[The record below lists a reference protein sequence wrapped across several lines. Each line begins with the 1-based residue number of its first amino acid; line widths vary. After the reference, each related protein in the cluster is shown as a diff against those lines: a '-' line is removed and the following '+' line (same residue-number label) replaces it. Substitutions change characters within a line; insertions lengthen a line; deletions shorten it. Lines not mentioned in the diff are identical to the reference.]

1 MRTHVA
7 FINRRVIDALK
18 NCILVLVCCAVAA
31 AIAQAQSIGGNIT
44 GVVSDPAGAVIR
56 KATVT
61 ATNEG
66 TGAVRRATTNE
77 EGIYVLP
84 EMPVGFYA
92 LKIEG
97 GGFVPATWTR
107 VKVDVGAETRVNV
120 TLSLQ
125 AKEAEVSISA
135 EAPLVQPDSSALF
148 EVIDNKQVNEL
159 PVNGRDFRRLTT
171 LTSGSAPRSQ
181 NGSLGSF
188 TVNGQREKAN
198 IFLIDGVDNNDSFRN
213 QPSFN
218 QGGVTNAPATIFPID
233 ALAEFNIQTQGASEY
248 GRNSG
253 AIVNIA
259 IKSGTNQFHGSAYDF
274 LRNDNLDARNF
285 FERCLTPN
293 CPNGGKQEFRNNN
306 FGASLGGPIIK
317 GRTFFFGNYEGQREF
332 VFSPGLVRVPSAAD
346 IAQARMVNA
355 NRGFA
360 ENTLSTSLINSG
372 IFPTANTNVGNN
384 NYTFAAPNRN
394 DSDNVVFKVNHKIND
409 RLDLSGR
416 YIYGDGTQVFPLATG
431 NGSPLPQYQTVV
443 PTRIQLFG
451 LNLTQVLTSRL
462 INESRAGYNRYN
474 QFFTPLD
481 ANNPLPQGLVTN
493 SQTGGLPT
501 ITITGYVPL
510 GAPTNVPRGRI
521 SSAYQFTDNLTF
533 STGAHNYKFGGE
545 YRRAVVNSVNDV
557 NARGRLN
564 FNAPATLIP
573 NTNTIAVS
581 AMINSLADFLAG
593 NLASG
598 TTILRGATRRDTFTN
613 NFGFFAQDDWKIIP
627 RLTLNYGVRYEYLGI
642 FKEQNDRIS
651 NFVPTNPMG
660 LVQVGTSGLSDLY
673 QPDYN
678 NVAPRFGFAYDLTGK
693 GRTIVRGSYGFYY
706 DTPSQD
712 FFLLQGFNTGG
723 AASPATNPL
732 PVLNVFNV
740 NSTGR
745 GNFGMGTPIFAAGT
759 PTAPSAASP
768 ASILG
773 VDLNLRTPYVQ
784 NYNLNVQYEV
794 RPGMVAQ
801 VGYVGSQGRKLFR
814 LRDINQATLPPPGTT
829 PAMAAATLQS
839 RRRLNAQFPQFT
851 FINYLET
858 SSNSNYNALQA
869 SLKQRLSR
877 GLNFAVTYSFS
888 KSIDDASNGIFSGP
902 RGVAYP
908 QDSFNIAAERAVS
921 VFDQKHRFMANF
933 TYDLDILTSLLG
945 SLPKS
950 LTGGWQI
957 GGIYTGASG
966 LPVTPFLNGDQSGTG
981 ELNDRPNLVGDP
993 RSGDQRDATN
1003 FFNKNAF
1010 AAAPFGTFGT
1020 SGRNTVIGP
1029 RLHIVDFSLGKT
1041 TKLNDRF
1048 TTQFR
1053 AEAFNLFN
1061 HSNLA
1066 LPVVQF
1072 DAANFNTITST
1083 PDVQQNNPR
1092 LLDGG
1097 PRVIQLGLKL
1107 IF

>member
-7 FINRRVIDALK
+7 LINRRVIDALK
-18 NCILVLVCCAVAA
+18 ICSLVLVCCAVAA
-31 AIAQAQSIGGNIT
+31 AIAQAQTIGGNIT

-66 TGAVRRATTNE
+66 TGAVRRATTSE

-148 EVIDNKQVNEL
+148 EVIDNKQVTEL

-181 NGSLGSF
+181 RGSLGSY

-218 QGGVTNAPATIFPID
+218 QGGVTGAPATLFPID
-233 ALAEFNIQTQGASEY
+233 ALSEFNTQTQGAAEY

-259 IKSGTNQFHGSAYDF
+259 IKSGTNQFHGSVYDF

-285 FERCLTPN
+285 FERCPASNPN
-293 CPNGGKQEFRNNN
+293 CSGGGKQEFRNNN
-306 FGASLGGPIIK
+306 FGAVLGGPIIK
-317 GRTFFFGNYEGQREF
+317 NRTFFFGGYEGQREF

-346 IAQARMVNA
+346 IAAARAVNA
-355 NRGFA
+355 ALGRA
-360 ENTLSTSLINSG
+360 ENPLSTQLLNTLFPQPTSG
-372 IFPTANTNVGNN
+372 AATGNN
-384 NYTFAAPNRN
+384 YSFAAPNRN
-394 DSDNVVFKVNHKIND
+394 DSDNFLVKINHQISD

-416 YIYGDGTQVFPLATG
+416 YIFGDGTQNFPLTTG
-431 NGSPLPQYQTVV
+431 NGSPLPQYQTAV
-443 PTRIQLFG
+443 PTRVQLFG
-451 LNLTQVLTSRL
+451 LNLTQVLNARL
-462 INESRAGYNRYN
+462 INESRAGYNRYV
-474 QFFTPLD
+474 QFFNPLD
-481 ANNPLPQGLVTN
+481 ANNPLPQGLNTGA
-493 SQTGGLPT
+493 QTGGLPT
-501 ITITGYVPL
+501 ITVTGFVSL
-510 GAPTNVPRGRI
+510 GAPTNVPRGRV

-545 YRRAVVNSVNDV
+545 YRRAIVNSSNDV

-564 FNAPATLIP
+564 FDSPANPPSATAPTNPNRPVASAAT
-573 NTNTIAVS
+573 
-581 AMINSLADFLAG
+581 NSLADFLAG
-593 NLASG
+593 SFGSG
-598 TTILRGATRRDTFTN
+598 TTILRGSTRRDTFTD
-613 NFGFFAQDDWKIIP
+613 NFGFFAQDDWKITP
-627 RLTLNYGVRYEYLGI
+627 RLTLNYGLRYEYLGV
-642 FKEQNDRIS
+642 FKEQNDRMA
-651 NFVPTNPMG
+651 NFVPGTG
-660 LVQVGTSGLSDLY
+660 LVQVGTQGLSDLY
-673 QPDYN
+673 QSDRN
-678 NVAPRFGFAYDLTGK
+678 NFGPRFGFAYDVTGK
-693 GRTIVRGSYGFYY
+693 GRTVVRGAYGLYY

-712 FFLLQGFNTGG
+712 FFLLQNFQSGG
-723 AASPATNPL
+723 PASPATNPL
-732 PVLNVFNV
+732 PILNVFSSGPV
-740 NSTGR
+740 GFGPGVSIF
-745 GNFGMGTPIFAAGT
+745 GNATAPTSPFAIFA
-759 PTAPSAASP
+759 
-768 ASILG
+768 
-773 VDLNLRTPYVQ
+773 VDLNLRTPYIQ
-784 NYNLNVQYEV
+784 NYNLNAQYEV

-801 VGYVGSQGRKLFR
+801 LGYVGSQGRKLFR
-814 LRDINQATLPPPGTT
+814 VRDINQATPG
-829 PAMAAATLQS
+829 PAAAALAQS
-839 RRRLNAQFPQFT
+839 RRPLNGQFPQFS

-858 SSNSNYNALQA
+858 SANSNYNALQA
-869 SLKQRLSR
+869 SIKQRLSR
-877 GLNFAVTYSFS
+877 GLNFSVAYTYS
-888 KSIDDASNGIFSGP
+888 KSIDDASNGIFSGT
-902 RGVAYP
+902 RGVAFP
-908 QDSFNIAAERAVS
+908 QNSFNLAAERAVS
-921 VFDQKHRFMANF
+921 VFDQRQRFMTNV
-933 TYDLDILTSLLG
+933 TYDLDFLSAALG

-950 LTGGWQI
+950 LTGGWQV

-966 LPVTPFLNGDQSGTG
+966 LPITPFLNGNVSGTG

-993 RSGDQRDATN
+993 RSGAQRDAAN
-1003 FFNKNAF
+1003 WFNRAAF
-1010 AAAPFGTFGT
+1010 ASPAPGTFGS
-1020 SGRNTVIGP
+1020 SGRNTIIGP
-1029 RLHIVDFSLGKT
+1029 RLHIVDLSVGKT

-1061 HSNLA
+1061 RANLS
-1066 LPVVQF
+1066 LPNVGF
-1072 DAANFNTITST
+1072 DATNFNTITAT
-1083 PDVQQNNPR
+1083 PDTDLGNPR
-1092 LLDGG
+1092 LADGG
-1097 PRVIQLGLKL
+1097 PRVIQFGLKV